1 MAPELAML
9 LKTPKTLKIAEDRAG
24 RSLKTVI
31 LELFCFFHNILVN
44 ERYEKNMMLELL
56 EKNTPEV

>member
-31 LELFCFFHNILVN
+31 FELFVFFTIF
-44 ERYEKNMMLELL
+44 
-56 EKNTPEV
+56 